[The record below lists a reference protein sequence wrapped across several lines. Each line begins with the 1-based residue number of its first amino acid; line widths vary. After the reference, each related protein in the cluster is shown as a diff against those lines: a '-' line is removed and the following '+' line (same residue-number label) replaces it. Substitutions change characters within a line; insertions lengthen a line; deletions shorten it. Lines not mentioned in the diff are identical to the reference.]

1 MLRLMCWAAM
11 CGGLAGLVGCSAGQR
26 STGTAP
32 ATQRESKAAD
42 VRLDGEPNGARAAS
56 VASVD
61 AVAAHDETDG
71 AAGYVP
77 RAVSVEELTALAGAL
92 DEFPGC
98 LGTERAM
105 TTSGKL
111 AIFAWFENK
120 QALLNWYYGVAHK
133 RAMEGA
139 RAHAPLEHVPDDT
152 GPILVITTITP
163 SNQSRLMAGEL
174 ALSQIAIELYQP
186 LPGGHYFGERF
197 APEAVR
203 VPHAV
208 DIGRP

>member
-11 CGGLAGLVGCSAGQR
+11 CGGLVGSVGCSAGQR

-32 ATQRESKAAD
+32 ATQRES
-42 VRLDGEPNGARAAS
+42 

-61 AVAAHDETDG
+61 AVAAHDESDG
-71 AAGYVP
+71 AAAYVP
-77 RAVSVEELTALAGAL
+77 RAVTVEELTALAGAL

-133 RAMEGA
+133 QAMEGA
-139 RAHAPLEHVPDDT
+139 RAHAPLEYVPDDT